1 MYKALY
7 ILVIILFVLG
17 SVYLTKAITKKYK
30 VNRWIIGFSSPF
42 IVLIPLLIFKELPIW
57 AWAILLIIFS
67 FMCIMF
73 FEITREMVEK
83 NEIKGVAKFD
93 TKKKN
98 K

>member
-1 MYKALY
+1 MYKMLY
-7 ILVIILFVLG
+7 IVITILFLLG
-17 SVYLTKAITKKYK
+17 SVYLTKEITKRYK

-42 IVLIPLLIFKELPIW
+42 VILIPLLIFKELPIW
-57 AWAILLIIFS
+57 AWTILLIIFS

-73 FEITREMVEK
+73 FEITRQMVEN